1 MCDAC
6 GWEDAQALAEDLAK
20 RGSDF
25 ARRLLETWFDHASHV
40 TDAQW
45 KALEQTKAAF
55 DAFDEGEAFDGGRR

>member
-1 MCDAC
+1 
-6 GWEDAQALAEDLAK
+6 LAK